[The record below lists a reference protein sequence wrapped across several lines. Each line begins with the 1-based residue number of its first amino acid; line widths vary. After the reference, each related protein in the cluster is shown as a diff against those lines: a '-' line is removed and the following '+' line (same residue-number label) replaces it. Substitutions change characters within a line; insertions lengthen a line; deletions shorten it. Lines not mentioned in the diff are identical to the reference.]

1 MDSSTL
7 AGASRTFH
15 EVGHIALV
23 SARPIA
29 HSNGRNDASRA
40 CSILTLRLEL
50 SAGAVTP
57 AVQSERSY
65 ALFAAVNCSFFPEV
79 RPRERARPRIRLS
92 ELNHLTLCKRRELID
107 PP

>member
-7 AGASRTFH
+7 ADASRTFH

-23 SARPIA
+23 SGRPIA
-29 HSNGRNDASRA
+29 HPNVRNGASRA

-50 SAGAVTP
+50 SAGVVTP
-57 AVQSERSY
+57 AAPSARSCVP
-65 ALFAAVNCSFFPEV
+65 LAAPNSSSFPEV
-79 RPRERARPRIRLS
+79 PLRGRPRPRIRLS
-92 ELNHLTLCKRRELID
+92 VVSHLTLCKRRELID